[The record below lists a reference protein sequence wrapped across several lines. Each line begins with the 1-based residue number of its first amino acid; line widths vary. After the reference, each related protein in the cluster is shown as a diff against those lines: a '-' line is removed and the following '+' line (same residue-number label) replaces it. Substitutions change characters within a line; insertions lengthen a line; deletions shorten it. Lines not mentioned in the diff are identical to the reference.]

1 MSNMYT
7 CEQVAQRY
15 GVKTLTVWGWIRKK
29 KLPAIKLGRDYR
41 IRQEDLDAFEQAQ
54 YQSILSKDSLL
65 MLSFLCC
72 VYIVA

>member
-41 IRQEDLDAFEQAQ
+41 IRQEDLDTFERERLTVDTTKTA
-54 YQSILSKDSLL
+54 
-65 MLSFLCC
+65 
-72 VYIVA
+72 

>member
-15 GVKTLTVWGWIRKK
+15 GVKTLTVWDWIRKK

-41 IRQEDLDAFEQAQ
+41 IRQEDLDAFERAR
-54 YQSILSKDSLL
+54 LTVDTDKT
-65 MLSFLCC
+65 
-72 VYIVA
+72 A